1 MEVLSEDTEL
11 HHVEVLSEDAELH
24 HVEVLLED
32 AGLHHVEVLSEDVE
46 LHHMEVLSEDAE
58 LHHVEILLEDAEL
71 HHVEAHSEQLRPE
84 DAQVIL
90 VHNAEILSVAMI
102 AVKVVFLDAIVVQM
116 VMFLT
121 IIMVKVTIV
130 MTLTAK
136 ILHSGADPIIL
147 VEVVL
152 DVIQELVA
160 FQVVVVSSA
169 KPAYVDNKVNLAAV
183 HAVDL
188 VPVLSVD
195 VVVLERLRMDLFLVF
210 VNDDYEN

>member
-1 MEVLSEDTEL
+1 M
-11 HHVEVLSEDAELH
+11 
-24 HVEVLLED
+24 EVLLED

-102 AVKVVFLDAIVVQM
+102 FVKVVFLDAIVVQM

-136 ILHSGADPIIL
+136 ILHSDGDLIIFK
-147 VEVVL
+147 EVVL
-152 DVIQELVA
+152 DVIQEPVA

-183 HAVDL
+183 LMVDL

-195 VVVLERLRMDLFLVF
+195 VVVLERLRMDLFLVL

>member
-1 MEVLSEDTEL
+1 MEVLSEDAEL

-84 DAQVIL
+84 DTQVIL

-102 AVKVVFLDAIVVQM
+102 VVKVVFLDAIVVQM

-136 ILHSGADPIIL
+136 ILHSDGDLIIL
-147 VEVVL
+147 KEVVL
-152 DVIQELVA
+152 DVIQEPVA

-183 HAVDL
+183 LMVDL

-195 VVVLERLRMDLFLVF
+195 VVVLERLRMDLFLV
-210 VNDDYEN
+210 

>member
-1 MEVLSEDTEL
+1 MEVLSEDAEL

-84 DAQVIL
+84 DSQVIL

-102 AVKVVFLDAIVVQM
+102 VVKVVFLDAIVVQM

-152 DVIQELVA
+152 DVIQEPVA

-188 VPVLSVD
+188 VQVLSVD
-195 VVVLERLRMDLFLVF
+195 VVVLERLRMDLFLVL

>member
-1 MEVLSEDTEL
+1 MEVLSEDAEL

-46 LHHMEVLSEDAE
+46 LHHMEGLSEDAE

-102 AVKVVFLDAIVVQM
+102 FVKVVFLDAIVVQM

-136 ILHSGADPIIL
+136 ILHSDGDLIIFK
-147 VEVVL
+147 EVVL
-152 DVIQELVA
+152 DVIQEP
-160 FQVVVVSSA
+160 VVVVSSA

-183 HAVDL
+183 LMVDL

-195 VVVLERLRMDLFLVF
+195 VVVLERLRMDLFLVL